1 MAYILLF
8 NVKFFNLQNRTINN
22 QKYTTMKIDAMVVL
36 TEYDSIT
43 QAEMAKSLLDEM
55 GIWSMIN
62 NEYMSTIYP
71 TGIMPAQIIVMR
83 EDQVRAQRALE
94 SIVIGEQDG
103 EIA

>member
-1 MAYILLF
+1 
-8 NVKFFNLQNRTINN
+8 
-22 QKYTTMKIDAMVVL
+22 MKIDTMVVL
-36 TEYDSIT
+36 TEYDTIT
-43 QAEMAKSLLDEM
+43 QAEMVKSMLDEM

-94 SIVIGEQDG
+94 SIVLEQDEDMVD